1 MILVGKLS
9 QNRGNIMSDPTRHT
23 PQSAERN
30 LSSRFGYYL
39 FAIVI
44 FYGAHF
50 IYKAEGTAFDVLAGI
65 MTSTLV
71 STLMQTVRQSLS
83 TEQIIMKQL
92 ASYKA
97 SGYRLRSLLK
107 IGDIWYWLVPVF
119 VVPYLLYKNDFPIQL
134 LKFGI
139 SFAVA
144 FIGVY
149 LVQMKRSLAFYKKM
163 DKHIN
168 WESIYSTSRVKK

>member
-1 MILVGKLS
+1 
-9 QNRGNIMSDPTRHT
+9 MSDPTRQT

-30 LSSRFGYYL
+30 LSARFGYYL
-39 FAIVI
+39 FAIGI

-71 STLMQTVRQSLS
+71 STLMKTVRQSLS

-97 SGYRLRSLLK
+97 SGYRLRNLLK
-107 IGDIWYWLVPVF
+107 IGDMWYWLVPVF
-119 VVPYLLYKNDFPIQL
+119 VVPYLLYKNDFPIHL
-134 LKFGI
+134 LIFGI

-149 LVQMKRSLAFYKKM
+149 LFQMKRSLAFYKKI

-168 WESIYSTSRVKK
+168 WESIYSTSRVQK